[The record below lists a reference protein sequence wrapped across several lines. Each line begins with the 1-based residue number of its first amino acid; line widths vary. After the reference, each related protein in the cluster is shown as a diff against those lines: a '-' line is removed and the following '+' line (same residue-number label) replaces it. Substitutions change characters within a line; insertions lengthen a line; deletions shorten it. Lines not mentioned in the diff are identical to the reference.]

1 MSKVWRQSGATTQ
14 GASLEQRRA
23 PRYAS
28 ALLCAA
34 LLLLPLLATPARP
47 QFEDL
52 PEQLA
57 VEFGEV
63 PAVGGNA
70 PAIPGRGG
78 DRGRNRFGGSATGMG
93 LFESQDND
101 DVFGGLPLGA
111 DEYTRRTSSTSK
123 SLIPSSYDY
132 AGYGYGS
139 DGGYGLSGSGTGA
152 RGTYRRGGRNQ
163 YVLGEKIKWSGSA
176 SYAARYNHVTGDAE
190 QFTNQFTDI
199 NATEPNASLFWAGK
213 LFGPIY
219 STGNVRLGPYTPTV
233 ADWSVSYLQ
242 KHYGATYGD
251 LTVDMGRSP
260 FVRLQQSIAGFELN
274 GEFGDSR
281 ATFFTAG
288 QKGRVRTDTIA
299 GEGTSGPYRLQYAP
313 IRDGSESVRVDGQ
326 TYTQA
331 QYNLDYDTGLLTFED
346 GIVIATTSVI
356 VVKYEE
362 NNSSSTQGQYYGLD
376 VSTRIGKIP
385 LGLVYLSQEAAS
397 SRTSGTTSLQQ
408 TETFFGNNTIG
419 PFILSR
425 RPIDFTKPIEVYVD
439 GIARYQSQDWEINA
453 TSGAI
458 IFYTIVSATATV
470 IVKYYYINED
480 QEASTGLKLLGF
492 DTGVP
497 FTNGA
502 IALSY
507 GHSRSSSASGNAF
520 KARGTYD
527 LLDGRVHVDA
537 GYIYMTPT
545 FQRLGTTSFDR
556 DRQGLDLSIDAEPID
571 DLRVWF
577 DTTRDRSDTSYS
589 TGASSGGIGSSTS
602 TTDVTNR
609 VFNVTTS
616 RWSGGFDLSRR
627 SWPDIQFNMSRINIA
642 RPTWGQS
649 YVGTES
655 GSVSHRF
662 GKRLSVGAA
671 FDQTARQF
679 TPVTAS
685 SSSDT
690 SSTTTTTE
698 PEDTLTRQV
707 RLQGKWDFR
716 DTDSVSI
723 NYATQS
729 SKDRID
735 SDLDSSG
742 HSLDAR
748 VSIAPTKKLN
758 IMGGY
763 RKTYSRGAVYT
774 GSYSSYSSG
783 YGDYGGYSSLA
794 GTESV
799 LANSGREGPL
809 SAAAESRAAFRT
821 GVLSSRRLPLLLMR
835 ASNRAAGDGDYSN
848 ALTDDSGVDLAVD
861 FTPSDK
867 VSVNYSLS
875 QRRYCTEGD
884 VGYISDNDTLTH
896 TVGFMVRPFSR
907 LSIGG
912 SYTKSSTDYLDHAV
926 GTVLTDGFDLS
937 GELQISKRISAHVGY
952 YLTNAVNPTYT
963 GSNSGSGGDTGV
975 TLVTGSSFST
985 ISAGLDLRLT
995 NKTSLRG
1002 RYELSRN
1009 RGAYDDSDRAVYRLS
1024 IEQGLTDD
1032 LGLTVEL
1039 RHINYAGRA
1048 SLFGLSQDR
1057 AYKATTLQAQLSA
1070 RFN

>member
-1 MSKVWRQSGATTQ
+1 
-14 GASLEQRRA
+14 
-23 PRYAS
+23 
-28 ALLCAA
+28 LLCAC
-34 LLLLPLLATPARP
+34 LLLLPLLATPAQP

-63 PAVGGNA
+63 PSVGDGA
-70 PAIPGRGG
+70 PGSPGRRE
-78 DRGRNRFGGSATGMG
+78 DKGRNRFGSGAAGMG

-132 AGYGYGS
+132 AGYGYDS
-139 DGGYGLSGSGTGA
+139 DSGGGYGPSGSGTGA
-152 RGTYRRGGRNQ
+152 RSAYRRGGRNQ

-176 SYAARYNHVTGDAE
+176 SYAARYNRVTGDAE
-190 QFTNQFTDI
+190 QFTNQFTDT

-213 LFGPIY
+213 LLGPIY

-251 LTVDMGRSP
+251 LTIDIGRSP
-260 FVRLQQSIAGFELN
+260 FVRLQQSIAGFEVN
-274 GEFGDSR
+274 GEYGDSR

-299 GEGTSGPYRLQYAP
+299 GEGTSGPYRLLYAP

-331 QYNLDYDTGLLTFED
+331 QYNLDYDTGLLTFDD

-362 NNSSSTQGQYYGLD
+362 NNASSTQGQYYGLD
-376 VSTRIGKIP
+376 VSTRVGKIP
-385 LGLVYLSQEAAS
+385 LGLVYLSQAAA
-397 SRTSGTTSLQQ
+397 TSGTSETTSLQQ
-408 TETFFGNNTIG
+408 TETFYGNNTIG

-470 IVKYYYINED
+470 VVKYYYINED

-492 DTGVP
+492 DTGIP
-497 FTNGA
+497 LSDGA

-507 GHSRSSSASGNAF
+507 GHSRSSAASGNAF

-577 DTTRDRSDTSYS
+577 DTTRDLSDTSYS

-602 TTDVTNR
+602 ATDVTSR
-609 VFNVTTS
+609 AFDVRTS
-616 RWSGGFDLSRR
+616 RWSGGLDLSRS
-627 SWPDIQFNMSRINIA
+627 SWPDIQLNMSRINIA

-671 FDQTARQF
+671 LDQTSRRF
-679 TPVTAS
+679 TPVAASTDDSTESTA
-685 SSSDT
+685 
-690 SSTTTTTE
+690 TTVG
-698 PEDTLTRQV
+698 PEDSLTRQM
-707 RLQGKWDFR
+707 RLQGKFDFR
-716 DTDSVSI
+716 DTDSVSV
-723 NYATQS
+723 NYSTQT
-729 SKDRID
+729 SKDRVD
-735 SDLDSSG
+735 SDLDSAG
-742 HSLDAR
+742 HSLDTR

-774 GSYSSYSSG
+774 GSYSSYSGG
-783 YGDYGGYSSLA
+783 YGNYGNYGNYGSLA
-794 GTESV
+794 SSESV
-799 LANSGREGPL
+799 LATSGREGAL

-835 ASNRAAGDGDYSN
+835 ASSRADGDTDYSN

-867 VSVNYSLS
+867 ISVNYSLS

-884 VGYISDNDTLTH
+884 VGYISDNDTMTH
-896 TVGFMVRPFSR
+896 TVGLMVRPLSR

-912 SYTKSSTDYLDHAV
+912 SYTKSSTNYLDHAV

-963 GSNSGSGGDTGV
+963 GSSSGSGGDTGV

-995 NKTSLRG
+995 NRTSLRG

-1024 IEQGLTDD
+1024 IEQSLTDD

-1048 SLFGLSQDR
+1048 SLFGLSESR